1 MKSYKQAL
9 IAMIMCMALSS
20 CSIIEE
26 YIRPSIKV
34 QDEWSAPLPHDGK
47 LASLNNWWAQ
57 FNDPVLTQL
66 LLEAQNENP
75 TLDKA
80 VGNIQLARANLRSS
94 SAKLWPSLTG
104 SGSITK
110 SQGGGVG
117 FASSMIE
124 SDKTS
129 LDASWELDL
138 FGKLVATKES
148 SKATLASRELDWH
161 QARLTLAAEVATN
174 YVNYRACE
182 LSYATLNTTRHSR
195 KETLRLTGIASK
207 AGFTAPADVALA
219 EAALATS
226 ESLLLGQQAECD
238 VTIKS
243 LVALTGKPETEI
255 KALLN
260 TRQDIPI
267 PTAFEVKSLPAQL
280 ITRRPD
286 LASDERKLAAA
297 SKDIGVA
304 KAQLYPSISLT
315 GSIGY
320 QRIDLNGMVT
330 KTDTWSYGP
339 SISLPIFD
347 GGTRKA
353 QVETA
358 RANFD
363 VAMATY
369 KQDVRNAVKEVEQ
382 ALVNLDSA
390 TQREQAELASARQ
403 YQIYFEAAQKNW
415 KSGGLDLLALE
426 DARRQL
432 LTAELNT
439 ITQKKNRVLQWIA
452 LYKAYGGDWYEQTTP
467 NQTTAN
473 PTTTADTTEL
483 KQ

>member
-1 MKSYKQAL
+1 MKSYKRAWATMTL
-9 IAMIMCMALSS
+9 CMVASS

-26 YIRPSIKV
+26 YIRPSIAV
-34 QDEWSAPLPHDGK
+34 QDEWSAPLPHDGNV
-47 LASLNNWWAQ
+47 ASLTNWWAQ
-57 FNDPVLTQL
+57 FNDPVLSTL
-66 LLEAQNENP
+66 LVDAQQENP

-104 SGSITK
+104 SGSMTK

-124 SDKTS
+124 SDKAS

-182 LSYATLNTTRHSR
+182 LTYATLNRTRNSR
-195 KETLRLTGIASK
+195 DETLRLTEIASK
-207 AGFTAPADVALA
+207 AGFTAPAEVALA
-219 EAALATS
+219 QAALGAS
-226 ESLLLGQQAECD
+226 ESLLFGQQAECES
-238 VTIKS
+238 TIKS
-243 LVALTGKPETEI
+243 LVALTGKPESDI
-255 KALLN
+255 KTLLK
-260 TRQDIPI
+260 TGHDIPV
-267 PTAFEVKSLPAQL
+267 PTAFEVKRLPAKL

-320 QRIDLNGMVT
+320 QRIDLNGFVT

-347 GGTRKA
+347 GGSRKA

-363 VAMATY
+363 IALATY

-390 TQREQAELASARQ
+390 TQREKAELASARQ

-415 KSGGLDLLALE
+415 KSGGADLLALE

-432 LTAELNT
+432 LSAELNT
-439 ITQKKNRVLQWIA
+439 ITQKKNRVLQWIT
-452 LYKAYGGDWYEQTTP
+452 LYKAFGGDWYEQSITNEP
-467 NQTTAN
+467 ATAEN
-473 PTTTADTTEL
+473 VEV
-483 KQ
+483 K